1 MLGVVGAQVGEAQ
14 FVKLGFRP
22 QLRLVVGQAAPGG
35 QGDKEEVTFTGK
47 ADAVGQGHLFPLHGT
62 DGGVLHVIPI
72 ADNVRVG
79 LPPVLHNHRQLL
91 LWYAALQGAHVDEG
105 PNAALI
111 AASQRCHLALGAQI
125 GAGAALLD
133 VILGHMK
140 HLGGGGLIDKAVPP
154 EHVQHPFFICQP
166 RQYTGLDGGVV
177 AHNEAAPLGGDEG
190 GADELGQHEGRGAEG
205 HFQQVEL
212 SITDQLA
219 GSGQVRELIP
229 GEVLH
234 LYQPSGPPAGP
245 AGAIELENVMHAAV
259 LAQAPAHGLILL
271 YGGLGKLLAKLERP
285 PGAVI
290 GGSGQQL
297 RHRLLVQAGH
307 LQALGL

>member
-1 MLGVVGAQVGEAQ
+1 MNGEHDRVAGGVQGRHSVPQAVPRRGLRDVLHQLPPIGFHPGVVLGVVGAQIGEAQ

-140 HLGGGGLIDKAVPP
+140 HLGGGGLIDEAVPP
-154 EHVQHPFFICQP
+154 EYV
-166 RQYTGLDGGVV
+166 
-177 AHNEAAPLGGDEG
+177 
-190 GADELGQHEGRGAEG
+190 
-205 HFQQVEL
+205 
-212 SITDQLA
+212 
-219 GSGQVRELIP
+219 
-229 GEVLH
+229 
-234 LYQPSGPPAGP
+234 
-245 AGAIELENVMHAAV
+245 
-259 LAQAPAHGLILL
+259 
-271 YGGLGKLLAKLERP
+271 
-285 PGAVI
+285 
-290 GGSGQQL
+290 
-297 RHRLLVQAGH
+297 
-307 LQALGL
+307 